1 MNPINEL
8 IKLFEIEKQLVN
20 DNLMNVDIT
29 KRIEFN
35 QLPTYEEI
43 SNIISKF
50 NIRDDIQIYLKDESE
65 DSITISRDS
74 NNNENY
80 NSFIKNNQQLEGN
93 IDIKINIKKDINSNK
108 ISIYNIEKFFNNF
121 NEYSLLDNLVFFNT
135 RFKYDSNII
144 FVNYDNECI
153 FNTNSIMMIN
163 NDNDM
168 TIVQENRK
176 ETIEKCN
183 SASNFANNIEFE
195 LIPEDF
201 SIISTNMNN
210 EFIERLQ
217 RFKILFS
224 LIYIAD
230 YSYIDEE
237 KLKIKLNGFRNRDY
251 IIKLNEFK
259 YNKQYDEFYKIYRW
273 VFQDANEYDKITLT
287 RNVIGMY
294 CKYSH
299 ILDIDEKTFLAIKS
313 NYNIYLKENVDKY
326 IELKNKLTEFVIN
339 TSNQMNDIIGNF
351 IGNFEKNI
359 AAFVT
364 FILGTIIA
372 NIVSDSPLDNIL
384 TKDIVSII
392 IAILIGSVG
401 YLGITIIATYYRF
414 LHYKR
419 NYEDLKESYAE
430 ILNEQDIN
438 IIFKNDKEYIYNK
451 NNIKNISIIFS
462 VLWILIIFIAFIII
476 IMNSN
481 SDYIKEII
489 DILYLIIKMPQI

>member
-8 IKLFEIEKQLVN
+8 IKVFEIEKKLVN

-29 KRIEFN
+29 KQIEFN
-35 QLPTYEEI
+35 KLPTYEEI
-43 SNIISKF
+43 NSIMSEF

-65 DSITISRDS
+65 DSITIFRDS
-74 NNNENY
+74 NNKESY
-80 NSFIKNNQQLEGN
+80 DSFIKNNQQLEGN
-93 IDIKINIKKDINSNK
+93 IDLKIKIKKDINSNK

-135 RFKYDSNII
+135 RFKYNNNII
-144 FVNYDNECI
+144 FVNYDNECM

-163 NDNDM
+163 NDNDI
-168 TIVQENRK
+168 TIVQENRR
-176 ETIEKCN
+176 EMIEKCN
-183 SASNFANNIEFE
+183 SVSNFANNMEFE

-217 RFKILFS
+217 KFKILFS

-237 KLKIKLNGFRNRDY
+237 NLKIKLTGFRNRDY

-259 YNKQYDEFYKIYRW
+259 YNKKYDELYKIYRW

-287 RNVIGMY
+287 RNVIGMH

-326 IELKNKLTEFVIN
+326 IELKNKLTGFVIN
-339 TSNQMNDIIGNF
+339 TSNQMNDIIENF

-372 NIVSDSPLDNIL
+372 NIVSDSPLDNIF
-384 TKDIVSII
+384 TEDVFSII
-392 IAILIGSVG
+392 IAILIGSLV
-401 YLGITIIATYYRF
+401 YLGITIAATYYRF
-414 LHYKR
+414 LRYKR
-419 NYEDLKESYAE
+419 SYEDLKESYTE
-430 ILNEQDIN
+430 ILNEQDID

-451 NNIKNISIIFS
+451 NNIINISIIFS
-462 VLWILIIFIAFIII
+462 VLWILIILIALITIII
-476 IMNSN
+476 NSN
-481 SDYIKEII
+481 SDYIKKFI

>member
-50 NIRDDIQIYLKDESE
+50 NIRDDVQIYLKDESE

-121 NEYSLLDNLVFFNT
+121 NEYSLLDNLIFFNT

-183 SASNFANNIEFE
+183 SVSNFANNMEFE

-230 YSYIDEE
+230 YSCIDEE
-237 KLKIKLNGFRNRDY
+237 NLKIKLNGFRNRDY

-259 YNKQYDEFYKIYRW
+259 YNKKYDEFYKIYRW

-359 AAFVT
+359 VAFVT

-419 NYEDLKESYAE
+419 NYEDLKESYGE

-481 SDYIKEII
+481 SDYIKKII

>member
-8 IKLFEIEKQLVN
+8 IKLFEIEKKLVD
-20 DNLMNVDIT
+20 DNLMNVNIT

-43 SNIISKF
+43 SNAISKF

-65 DSITISRDS
+65 DSITISRNS
-74 NNNENY
+74 NNKENY
-80 NSFIKNNQQLEGN
+80 GRFIKNNQQLEGD
-93 IDIKINIKKDINSNK
+93 IDIKINIKKDINNNR
-108 ISIYNIEKFFNNF
+108 ISIYNIEKFFNKF
-121 NEYSLLDNLVFFNT
+121 NEKSLIDNLVFFNT

-144 FVNYDNECI
+144 FVNYDNEWM
-153 FNTNSIMMIN
+153 FNTNSIMMVN
-163 NDNDM
+163 NDKDI

-176 ETIEKCN
+176 EKIEKCN
-183 SASNFANNIEFE
+183 SVSNFANNMEFE

-201 SIISTNMNN
+201 SIITTNMDN

-217 RFKILFS
+217 KFKILFS

-237 KLKIKLNGFRNRDY
+237 NLKIKLNGFRNRDY

-259 YNKQYDEFYKIYRW
+259 YNKKYDEFYKIYHW
-273 VFQDANEYDKITLT
+273 IFQDANEYDKITLT

-313 NYNIYLKENVDKY
+313 NYNIYLKDNVDKY

-359 AAFVT
+359 AAFIT
-364 FILGTIIA
+364 FILGTMIA

-384 TKDIVSII
+384 TNDVISII
-392 IAILIGSVG
+392 IAILIGSIG
-401 YLGITIIATYYRF
+401 YLVITIIATYYRF
-414 LHYKR
+414 LSYKR
-419 NYEDLKESYAE
+419 SYDDLKESYSE

-438 IIFKNDKEYIYNK
+438 IIFKNDKEYFYNK
-451 NNIKNISIIFS
+451 NNIKKISIIFS
-462 VLWILIIFIAFIII
+462 TIWILIILMAIITI
-476 IMNSN
+476 SINSH
-481 SDYIKEII
+481 S
-489 DILYLIIKMPQI
+489 